1 MPDTY
6 KSFGTI
12 ISGSTA
18 ATTIYS
24 GVTGTAVVN
33 SINIAVVD
41 DYVSNTLTV
50 EMVKGS
56 TGFTLIRNAA
66 LPVATALQILDAP
79 MVLESGNTLRATAG
93 VTSSAIHIAVSVLEI
108 T

>member
-12 ISGSTA
+12 ISGTTA

-24 GVTGTAVVN
+24 GVVGTAVVN
-33 SINIAVVD
+33 SINISNVD
-41 DYVSNTLTV
+41 DYASNTVTI

-56 TGFTLIRNAA
+56 TAYTLIKNAG
-66 LPVATALQILDAP
+66 LPITTALQVLDAP
-79 MVLESGNTLRATAG
+79 MVLDSGNTLRATSGYTYA
-93 VTSSAIHIAVSVLEI
+93 SIHILTSVLEI